1 MNSILFFR
9 PNEFLHGRAIWNE
22 FLLKPGKEALWV
34 EGFSFGLRDKQIE
47 LSLKLILQY
56 MHKSIQDIQNTTNKK
71 LQGTSSQHKQLWLD
85 LQIEL
90 PGYCA

>member
-22 FLLKPGKEALWV
+22 FLLKPGTEALWV
-34 EGFSFGLRDKQIE
+34 EG
-47 LSLKLILQY
+47 LKLILQY
-56 MHKSIQDIQNTTNKK
+56 MHKSIQAIQNTTNKK